1 MTRTRSRFGLV
12 ATLLAFC
19 ALLAMNALTGWHAA
33 DAHADRPAIEL
44 LAGELGAEHTHE
56 ADDDESDHAIHGA
69 AHAANQPFDLAVGA
83 LQPGPLGFALRSWMA
98 SDALLHAGVA
108 PTALIRPP
116 RA

>member
-33 DAHADRPAIEL
+33 DAHVDRPAIEL
-44 LAGELGAEHTHE
+44 TGEQGTEHTHE
-56 ADDDESDHAIHGA
+56 VDDDDFDHAIHGA
-69 AHAANQPFDLAVGA
+69 AHAASQPFDLAVSA
-83 LQPGPLGFALRSWMA
+83 LPPGPLGFALRSWTA
-98 SDALLHAGVA
+98 SDALLLAGMA